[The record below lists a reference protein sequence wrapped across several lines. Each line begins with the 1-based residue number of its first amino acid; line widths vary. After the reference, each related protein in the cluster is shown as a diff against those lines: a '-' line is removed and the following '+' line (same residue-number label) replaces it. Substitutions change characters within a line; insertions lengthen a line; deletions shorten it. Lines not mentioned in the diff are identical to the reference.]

1 MVGPEDLGDIT
12 VNDNVVALY
21 ASIALTEVEGVVT
34 VSGKSTF
41 TDYVGVKS
49 KDVERGVTVNIDKA
63 TSICTITVELNI
75 TYGFNVYDTARKIQ
89 RAVKNAIESYTG
101 LTVDKVNVMIKE
113 VVVIE
118 QPRATGKT
126 KAA

>member
-1 MVGPEDLGDIT
+1 
-12 VNDNVVALY
+12 
-21 ASIALTEVEGVVT
+21 
-34 VSGKSTF
+34 
-41 TDYVGVKS
+41 
-49 KDVERGVTVNIDKA
+49 
-63 TSICTITVELNI
+63 
-75 TYGFNVYDTARKIQ
+75 VYDTARKIQ